1 LNGQYYIGFGARTGK
16 SAIAA
21 SGRISNFT
29 DFFINFVKEKRRLS
43 LPRDILMW

>member
-21 SGRISNFT
+21 AGRISNFT